1 MKHALSIPPNAVLNY
16 PALRK
21 QVEETLL
28 LGRRNVEKAKVLT
41 YLRTGKVINDHILRY
56 GSRSDYY
63 GNQVVQRLA
72 DDLDL
77 SPSVLWRC
85 LKFAQ
90 AFGIV
95 ARGQQSLPANLSWSH
110 YRELITVSDR

>member
-1 MKHALSIPPNAVLNY
+1 MKETQAVVSAGY
-16 PALRK
+16 FTLRK

-41 YLRTGKVINDHILRY
+41 YLRTGKIIDDHISRY
-56 GSRSDYY
+56 GSRSEYY
-63 GNQVVQRLA
+63 GNQIVSKLA

-85 LKFAQ
+85 LKFSQ
-90 AFGIV
+90 SFEIV
-95 ARGQQSLPANLSWSH
+95 ARGDCVKNLSG
-110 YRELITVSDR
+110 I